1 MDFVIDYQAR
11 KNKAEAKTLYI
22 AECLKLIVNNSA
34 MGEERHTI
42 EQSLYDIL
50 HPAQED
56 RTADEI
62 ISSIRERLRS
72 IGA

>member
-11 KNKAEAKTLYI
+11 KNEAEAKTLYI

-42 EQSLYDIL
+42 GQSLYDIL
-50 HPAQED
+50 HPVKEN

-62 ISSIRERLRS
+62 ISSIREKLKS